1 MLNVRIKNECKNV
14 SIMKEMFPVSILK
27 LMMSWLLGMLIF
39 LFWCVNNY
47 MHLKLNNKWSKLFGH
62 NSCYL
67 QFCLENKHEP
77 ADSCQIELL
86 LNG

>member
-1 MLNVRIKNECKNV
+1 MLNVRMHHERNV
-14 SIMKEMFPVSILK
+14 SCQYPETEDFMAFGTEH
-27 LMMSWLLGMLIF
+27 GMLIF

-47 MHLKLNNKWSKLFGH
+47 MHLKLINKWSKLFWH

-77 ADSCQIELL
+77 EDGCQIELL
-86 LNG
+86 PNV